1 MPRKKKEI
9 EHFKIADGKIIM
21 EEQDIA
27 NLSDSENTKIS
38 FYVKTLGY
46 EVVFIEPEEKKK
58 NYFNA
63 EKAERYLKKK
73 DKEGLKKFKS
83 FTEEADKVTAEYKEI
98 KAAEKKGGK
107 DKPDEAAVKEAQK
120 AMITA
125 QRKAFQDQKDWF
137 KETYGPEEYDKVRKE
152 Y

>member
-1 MPRKKKEI
+1 MARKKKEI
-9 EHFKIADGKIIM
+9 EHFRIVDGKIIM
-21 EEQDIA
+21 KETDIA
-27 NLSDSENTKIS
+27 NLSDSENTKIA

-46 EVVFIEPEEKKK
+46 DLVFEEEEEKKK
-58 NYFNA
+58 EYFNV

-73 DKEGLKKFKS
+73 DKEGLETFKS
-83 FTEEADKVTAEYKEI
+83 FTEEADKATAEYKEV

-107 DKPDEAAVKEAQK
+107 DKPDEATVKEAQK

-125 QRKAFQDQKDWF
+125 QRIAFQKQKDWF
-137 KETYGPEEYDKVRKE
+137 KETYGQDEYDKVRKE